1 MQTPSYRGSKIYH
14 INLPVVF
21 ITFDLVDFYPSM
33 SEELLCEAL
42 TFAANYVT
50 IRDNEKNII
59 VQAKSSVLF
68 SQNKTWC
75 KKTSKS
81 LFDVTMG
88 RFCRRELVGL
98 YLLPKLAPEFSTD
111 IWDDGLA
118 ALDKTPKE
126 IENIKKH
133 ICKVLSDHNLKLT
146 IEANRKC
153 VNFLDI
159 TLDLRSASYK
169 PYPWNLETPRN
180 MFTATVTTHHQYYI
194 PCLKP

>member
-88 RFCRRELVGL
+88 RFDVAETCELVGL

-111 IWDDGLA
+111 IGLYRDDGLA

-133 ICKVLSDHNLKLT
+133 ICKVFK
-146 IEANRKC
+146 R
-153 VNFLDI
+153 
-159 TLDLRSASYK
+159 
-169 PYPWNLETPRN
+169 PQP
-180 MFTATVTTHHQYYI
+180 
-194 PCLKP
+194 